1 MLNETIKGC
10 IEDMR
15 EMTEG
20 SLKRNMFY
28 KRWDVYWDNGWLP
41 PDLLELSFL
50 AMRMEIYVNSNEDKR
65 LTELSIK
72 YDL

>member
-20 SLKRNMFY
+20 SLKRSRFY

-50 AMRMEIYVNSNEDKR
+50 AMRAEIYVGSDEDKR
-65 LTELSIK
+65 LTELSFK
-72 YDL
+72 YNL